1 MINSNLNSSW
11 EWVEGVSGGSNTHQ
25 TFSIADRSFI
35 NSDGKNNMPSGEI
48 YTGPIEKSANGW
60 IKFIY
65 PAIKDGWEVD
75 GVELEFKDG
84 RVVEARAKKMWTS
97 WSVRSIP
104 MMEFDTLVSLPSAPT
119 AVSNVLQK
127 VSCTMK
133 RSLAVSTWQ
142 SAMVIRKQ
150 AASINHVSIGT
161 LSAICEMI
169 AKYWWM
175 GNFFIKTVNLW
186 YSYN

>member
-1 MINSNLNSSW
+1 
-11 EWVEGVSGGSNTHQ
+11 
-25 TFSIADRSFI
+25 
-35 NSDGKNNMPSGEI
+35 
-48 YTGPIEKSANGW
+48 
-60 IKFIY
+60 
-65 PAIKDGWEVD
+65 
-75 GVELEFKDG
+75 
-84 RVVEARAKKMWTS
+84 
-97 WSVRSIP
+97 

-127 VSCTMK
+127 AFCRMK

-161 LSAICEMI
+161 LSAICVMI

-175 GNFFIKTVNLW
+175 GNFFIKMA
-186 YSYN
+186 SS